1 MAMLSGQT
9 AVVTGSTRGIGL
21 EMARQFAKEGC
32 SVVLNGLVDDETGD
46 KLASSIE
53 ADFGVRAKF
62 CGADLSSQAGV
73 ETLMRLATDSFGAP
87 SILVNNAV
95 VRTFSPVEDFPVDR
109 WELALAV
116 NLSSAFHAIRLA
128 IPGMRA
134 RNWGRIINIASI
146 HSYIGSIHRID
157 YGTTKTALLG
167 MTRSVAME
175 TATTGITC
183 NAICPG
189 TVLTEAIDERIVAMM
204 RDKNL
209 SRQDAEKQ
217 FLAPMQPAGRF
228 VKASS
233 VAALAVFLCSEHGGD
248 MTGAEISMDLGW
260 RVKP

>member
-1 MAMLSGQT
+1 MAILTGKS

-21 EMARQFAKEGC
+21 EMARQFANEGC
-32 SVVLNGLVDDETGD
+32 NVVINGLVDDETGH
-46 KLASSIE
+46 KLALAI
-53 ADFGVRAKF
+53 ATDFGVKAIF
-62 CGADLSSQAGV
+62 SGSNLSSQAGV
-73 ETLMRLATDSFGAP
+73 ERLMRVAMDSFGAP
-87 SILVNNAV
+87 DILVNNAV
-95 VRTFSPVEDFPVDR
+95 IRTFSPVENFPVDR

-146 HSYIGSIHRID
+146 HSYIGSIHRVD

-204 RDKNL
+204 KEKNL

-233 VAALAVFLCSEHGGD
+233 VAALAVFLCSEPGGD
-248 MTGAEISMDLGW
+248 MTGAELSMDLGW

>member
-1 MAMLSGQT
+1 MTMLAGKS

-21 EMARQFAKEGC
+21 EMARQFANEGC
-32 SVVLNGLVDDETGD
+32 NVVLNGLTDDETGNT
-46 KLASSIE
+46 LASAIE
-53 ADFGVRAKF
+53 TDFGVQARF
-62 CGADLSSQAGV
+62 CGADLSSQTGV
-73 ETLMRLATDSFGAP
+73 EHLMRIAVDSFGSP
-87 SILVNNAV
+87 DILVNNAV
-95 VRTFSPVEDFPVDR
+95 IRTFAPVESFPVDR

-134 RNWGRIINIASI
+134 KNWGRIINIASI

-204 RDKNL
+204 KEKDL
-209 SRQDAEKQ
+209 SREDAERQ

-248 MTGAEISMDLGW
+248 MTGAEVAMDLGW